1 MKKIFAL
8 ILALALIFCFAACGK
23 ADSTEE
29 PKNDNTSATTV
40 EVEDLLSEKGGFL
53 EYTYSNHVINDKG
66 QIESRQVSGD
76 SRRTDTFE
84 YDDQGRV
91 VKVTRS
97 SAYGDEIWTYTYD
110 ENGLLIEEFQG
121 DRTFNNTYTLDDQ
134 NRVKTKTSVN
144 ADSGYTMVYTYT
156 YNEDGTVA
164 TETQASETSTYEL
177 TFTYDQKGRVVKQV
191 AVNLEDFSPSTT
203 IYTYGVVGTYTP
215 KAE

>member
-1 MKKIFAL
+1 MKKIFAF

-23 ADSTEE
+23 DKPADETDTSSAVATEE
-29 PKNDNTSATTV
+29 V
-40 EVEDLLSEKGGFL
+40 EALISEKGGFL

-121 DRTFNNTYTLDDQ
+121 DRTFNNTYTFDDQ
-134 NRVKTKTSVN
+134 NRIKTKTSVN
-144 ADSGYTMVYTYT
+144 ADSGYTMVHTYT
-156 YNEDGTVA
+156 YNQDGTVA
-164 TETQASETSTYEL
+164 TEIQASETSTYEL